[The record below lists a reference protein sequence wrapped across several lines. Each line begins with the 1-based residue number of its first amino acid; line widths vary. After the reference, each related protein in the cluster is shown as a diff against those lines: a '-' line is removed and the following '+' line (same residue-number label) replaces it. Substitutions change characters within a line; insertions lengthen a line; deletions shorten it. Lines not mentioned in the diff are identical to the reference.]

1 MKNNRIWKIICLA
14 LMVVVVIII
23 SLLFKIDQGLNIVE
37 PMTLETNLQNYSLSY
52 DADSKIFLVGTY
64 NNKLLAY
71 KDDKKEWEFE
81 AKGPFKKIIVKEE
94 KGLVYAGNEDNH
106 VYIIDIKTGNI
117 IQDINVQRRI
127 YDLDVNATGS
137 EITVSAGVNTNKHN
151 IMTYSHDGELLNN
164 LQYSTRIQGVSYGRD
179 DTTILLINNRGELI
193 EISKDGKELNKIQTK
208 YELVD
213 LEKTDEYFIA
223 LCIDGS
229 YYIVNDSFD
238 VIRHGEPTQ
247 TSDVTA
253 KAIGSDVK
261 ANHIIVGT
269 EEGSVY
275 IYDNKDIPIYQYAVE
290 NSITDIMLEN
300 NVIYIT
306 GLGDFILQVNTN
318 DLSTILFL
326 AKSEEILKLLL
337 LGVLIG
343 ILICTYKSVSWIN
356 NHIKR
361 FMMIIKK
368 HRTAY
373 LLLLPTFLLLI
384 LFNYTPV
391 YIAFTRAFTNWSK
404 DFNTL
409 SEIKFVGLD
418 NFKLMF
424 EEGYFLTGLSNLAIL
439 LVTGFIKV
447 LTVPIFVAWLV
458 FSMKSDRIKYSLRF
472 LFVLPMVVPGV
483 VNALI
488 WQQIYDPTIGLLNQI
503 LETIGLEN
511 LQRVWLGDETTAI
524 WAIIFMGFPFI
535 NALAFLVYYGGFIDI
550 DHSLFEAAKVDG
562 ARRLDVFC
570 KIQIPMIFPQIKMM
584 LVLTFIGVVQD
595 FTSIYILTGGGPGT
609 STYVPGLELYYNAT
623 KFGRYGYA
631 CALGVVMFLF
641 IMIGTII
648 NMRVKTTYE

>member
-1 MKNNRIWKIICLA
+1 MKNKKKWKILCIVLT
-14 LMVVVVIII
+14 LVL
-23 SLLFKIDQGLNIVE
+23 SLIVGILLKINQGLEIIE
-37 PMTLETNLQNYSLSY
+37 PMDIDTQLQNYSMEY
-52 DADSKIFLVGTY
+52 DPVSDTFFVGTY
-64 NNKLLAY
+64 NNVLLAY
-71 KDDKKEWEFE
+71 QDGEKLWELK
-81 AKGPFKKIIVKEE
+81 AKGPFKKIVVKEE
-94 KGLVYAGNEDNH
+94 QGLLYAGNEDNH
-106 VYIIDIKTGNI
+106 VYIINTETGEI
-117 IQDINVQRRI
+117 VGDINVQRRI
-127 YDLDVNATGS
+127 YDIDVNTTGT
-137 EITVSAGVNTNKHN
+137 EIIVSAGVNTNKHN
-151 IMTYSHDGELLNN
+151 ILVYSSEGQLVNN
-164 LQYSTRIQGVSYGRD
+164 FSYKTRIQGIEYGRD
-179 DTTILLINNRGELI
+179 DASILLINNRGELL
-193 EISKDGKELNKIQTK
+193 EISKEGEEIKKFQTK

-213 LEKTDEYFIA
+213 VERTSEHTLA

-229 YYIVNDSFD
+229 YYVINDRFEL
-238 VIRHGEPTQ
+238 VRHGVPVA

-253 KAIGSDVK
+253 KAVSSDSEY
-261 ANHIIVGT
+261 IFVGT
-269 EEGSVY
+269 EEGNIY
-275 IYDNKDIPIYQYAVE
+275 IYNGEDVPIYHYEAE
-290 NSITDIMLEN
+290 NSITDIMIQKGT
-300 NVIYIT
+300 VYVT
-306 GLGDFILQVNTN
+306 GLGDFILRLKTN
-318 DLSTILFL
+318 DLSMILAL
-326 AKSEEILKLLL
+326 KKSE
-337 LGVLIG
+337 G
-343 ILICTYKSVSWIN
+343 ILQILLFGVIFGILGCVYTLVPRFSVQV
-356 NHIKR
+356 KK
-361 FMMIIKK
+361 IIAILKK

-373 LLLLPTFLLLI
+373 LLLLPTFILLI
-384 LFNYTPV
+384 FFNYTPV

-409 SEIKFVGLD
+409 AEIKFVGVE

-424 EEGYFLTGLSNLAIL
+424 AEGYFLTGLSNLAL
-439 LVTGFIKV
+439 LLFTGFLKI

-483 VNALI
+483 VTALI
-488 WQQIYDPTIGLLNQI
+488 WQQIYDPTIGLINQ
-503 LETIGLEN
+503 LLGTVGLEN
-511 LQRVWLGDETTAI
+511 LQRVWLGDEKTAI

-562 ARRLDVFC
+562 ARRFDVFS

-648 NMRVKTTYE
+648 NLRMKSTYE